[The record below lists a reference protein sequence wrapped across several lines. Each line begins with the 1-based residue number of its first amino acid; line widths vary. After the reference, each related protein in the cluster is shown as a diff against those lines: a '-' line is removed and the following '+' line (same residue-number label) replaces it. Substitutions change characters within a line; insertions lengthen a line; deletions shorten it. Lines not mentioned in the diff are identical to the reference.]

1 MTYRVIQWGTGNVG
15 RHALRTIVGRPS
27 LELVGVRVYNP
38 DKVGID
44 AGEIVAAPATGV
56 QATDDVSAI
65 LALDADCVSYSARR
79 RSSTRSRRSVPRR
92 PGSDHRWI
100 FRCGAAGTSTADPGH
115 ATSDSTARIDEMGT
129 EVGSE
134 QPEIPREDRG
144 GDGEIDDQEDSAA
157 G

>member
-65 LALDADCVSYSARR
+65 LALDADCVSYSALGA
-79 RSSTRSRRSVPRR
+79 TEA
-92 PGSDHRWI
+92 
-100 FRCGAAGTSTADPGH
+100 AAGAVIDDLEMLLRAGFNVSSSAPESLIYPKAAPPAVVERLERACADG
-115 ATSDSTARIDEMGT
+115 DSTLFVSGVNPGFTMDASR
-129 EVGSE
+129 VG
-134 QPEIPREDRG
+134 DR
-144 GDGEIDDQEDSAA
+144 
-157 G
+157 